1 MSEPTERV
9 AAACP
14 ACSPAEPTAHELLKP
29 GGRATVRC
37 SDCGHVH
44 KTELEVETTVGRRVI
59 VSQDGDSFEAFG
71 EMAPDERIVAGEEFL
86 LETEEAI
93 FTVRVTDLELTDGSR
108 SKAADAEAV
117 RTIWSR
123 AVGNVS
129 VDLTLHARDDRQG
142 GSRSLK
148 IQVPGDEEF
157 VVGGTHGYGDE
168 EFTVESIIVRE
179 AALGDYKFEHLKHPG
194 DAVLAKD
201 VKRLYARD
209 ENATTAWSAW

>member
-14 ACSPAEPTAHELLKP
+14 ACSPDEPIAHELLKP

-44 KTELEVETTVGRRVI
+44 KVELESETTVERRVI
-59 VSQDGDSFEAFG
+59 VSQDGDSFEAYG
-71 EMAPDERIVAGEEFL
+71 AMDPDERVVAGEEFL
-86 LETEEAI
+86 LETDEAI
-93 FTVRVTDLELTDGSR
+93 FTVRVTDLELVDGGR
-108 SKAADAEAV
+108 SKAADAEEI
-117 RTIWSR
+117 RTVWSR

-157 VVGGTHGYGDE
+157 VVGETHEYGDE
-168 EFTVESIIVRE
+168 AFTVESVIVRE
-179 AALGDYKFEHLKHPG
+179 AAFGDYPFEHLKHDG

-209 ENATTAWSAW
+209 ENATAAWSAW